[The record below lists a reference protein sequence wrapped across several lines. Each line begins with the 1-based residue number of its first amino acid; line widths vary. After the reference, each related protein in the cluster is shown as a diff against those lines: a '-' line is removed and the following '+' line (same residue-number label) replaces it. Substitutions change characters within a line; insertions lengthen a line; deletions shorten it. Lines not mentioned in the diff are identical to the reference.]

1 MPLLGDP
8 ACCPGTAVP
17 SQKQEVKAA
26 SIKSQWHHADW
37 ISMLRNN
44 IILFFCL
51 WRQHFIQFCKD
62 YTLKRNISFICLLSY
77 IVCSGISALDINWD
91 AIYLIRSELNT
102 FIITLICFSGLSLQ
116 VEMTYIRKFIDK
128 CVTTCHTAYTDE
140 KPVLGGVYDKHIV
153 FLIHVTDKLNSE
165 MFENGTLSQGRDCPD
180 FSFNTKLSM
189 DYLSGYLSMWIF
201 SLADF
206 AVI

>member
-1 MPLLGDP
+1 
-8 ACCPGTAVP
+8 
-17 SQKQEVKAA
+17 
-26 SIKSQWHHADW
+26 
-37 ISMLRNN
+37 
-44 IILFFCL
+44 
-51 WRQHFIQFCKD
+51 
-62 YTLKRNISFICLLSY
+62 
-77 IVCSGISALDINWD
+77 
-91 AIYLIRSELNT
+91 
-102 FIITLICFSGLSLQ
+102 
-116 VEMTYIRKFIDK
+116 MTYIRKFIDK

-201 SLADF
+201 SMADF